1 MISIQNLDFSYPK
14 KAALFHDLDWE
25 CASGSI
31 VGLLGKNGAGKSTF
45 LGLLS
50 GLIFPKNGSI
60 QIHDR
65 QPKERKATFLQ
76 ELFVVPDELALPLNL
91 SVSAYT
97 KMMSPFYPKF
107 DKTKFQSLLR
117 DFEIGPNSKLGDFSF
132 GQQKKV
138 VLAFALSTNCELLLF
153 DEPTNGLDIPS
164 KTSFRKAVAANLSE
178 EQTLIIATH
187 LVKDVENLIDR
198 VVILADGRVRLD
210 QDLLELSDRLS
221 FGMAASA
228 PEHAIYME
236 ENKLG
241 VQFIQ
246 ARDAGENQTPVSL
259 ELLFNAV
266 ISGAISTSILSEKNL
281 ASHE

>member
-1 MISIQNLDFSYPK
+1 MISIQNLSFFYPK
-14 KAALFHDLDWE
+14 KSALFQELDWE
-25 CASGSI
+25 CPAGSI
-31 VGLLGKNGAGKSTF
+31 VGFLGKNGAGKSTF
-45 LGLLS
+45 LRLLS
-50 GLIFPKNGSI
+50 GLIFPKSGSVEVNG
-60 QIHDR
+60 QYAKDR
-65 QPKERKATFLQ
+65 SPDFLQ
-76 ELFVVPDELALPLNL
+76 ELFMVPDELALPLHL
-91 SVSAYT
+91 SVSAYS
-97 KMMSPFYPKF
+97 KMMSPFYPRF
-107 DKTKFQSLLR
+107 DQTQFQSILK
-117 DFEIGPNSKLGDFSF
+117 DFEIEPNSKLGDFSF

-138 VLAFALSTNCELLLF
+138 ILAFALSTNCKLLLF

-198 VVILADGRVRLD
+198 VVILADGKVRLD

-236 ENKLG
+236 KNKLG

-246 ARDAGENQTPVSL
+246 ARDSGENQTPVSL

>member
-14 KAALFHDLDWE
+14 KTALFHELDWE
-25 CASGSI
+25 CPSGSI

-45 LGLLS
+45 LRLISGLL
-50 GLIFPKNGSI
+50 FPKKGLLEI
-60 QIHDR
+60 LGKEPKKR
-65 QPKERKATFLQ
+65 QATFLQ
-76 ELFVVPDELALPLNL
+76 ELFVLPDELALPLHL
-91 SVSAYT
+91 SVSSYV

-107 DKTKFQSLLR
+107 DQDKFQLVLK
-117 DFEIGPNSKLGDFSF
+117 DFEIEPISKLGDFSF

-164 KTSFRKAVAANLSE
+164 KTTFRKAVAANLGE
-178 EQTLIIATH
+178 NQTLIIATH

-198 VVILADGRVRLD
+198 VVILADGKVKLD
-210 QDLLELSDRLS
+210 QDLLALSDQLG
-221 FGMAASA
+221 FGMGPSA
-228 PEHAIYME
+228 PGDAIYLE
-236 ENKLG
+236 QNKLG
-241 VQFIQ
+241 VQFIKP
-246 ARDAGENQTPVSL
+246 REPEENQTPVSL

-266 ISGAISTSILSEKNL
+266 ISGAISTPMLSETNL

>member
-14 KAALFHDLDWE
+14 KAALFHELDWE
-25 CASGSI
+25 CPSGSI

-45 LGLLS
+45 LRLLS

-76 ELFVVPDELALPLNL
+76 ELFVVPDELALPLHL
-91 SVSAYT
+91 SASAYT
-97 KMMSPFYPKF
+97 KMMAPFYPKF
-107 DKTKFQSLLR
+107 DQSQFLSILK
-117 DFEIGPNSKLGDFSF
+117 DFEIDPIYKLGNFSF

-164 KTSFRKAVAANLSE
+164 KTTFRKAVAANLGE
-178 EQTLIIATH
+178 NQTLIIATH

-198 VVILADGRVRLD
+198 VVILADGKVRLD
-210 QDLLELSDRLS
+210 QDLLALSDRLS
-221 FGMAASA
+221 FGMSASA
-228 PEHAIYME
+228 PTDALYVEK
-236 ENKLG
+236 NKLG

-246 ARDAGENQTPVSL
+246 PRESEENQTPVSL

-266 ISGAISTSILSEKNL
+266 ISGAISSPVLSEKT
-281 ASHE
+281 S

>member
-1 MISIQNLDFSYPK
+1 MISIQNLSFSYPK
-14 KAALFHDLDWE
+14 KPALFQELDWE
-25 CASGSI
+25 CPAGSI
-31 VGLLGKNGAGKSTF
+31 IGLLGKNGAGKSTF
-45 LGLLS
+45 LRLLS
-50 GLIFPKNGSI
+50 GLIFPKSGSV
-60 QIHDR
+60 QVYGQHSKDR
-65 QPKERKATFLQ
+65 NPNFLQ
-76 ELFVVPDELALPLNL
+76 ELFLVPDELALPLHL

-97 KMMSPFYPKF
+97 KMMSPFYPAF
-107 DKTKFQSLLR
+107 DQAQFQSILK
-117 DFEIGPNSKLGDFSF
+117 DFEIEPISKLGDFSF

-138 VLAFALSTNCELLLF
+138 VLAFALSTNCKLLLF

-178 EQTLIIATH
+178 AQTLIIATH

-198 VVILADGRVRLD
+198 VVILADGKVRLD

-228 PEHAIYME
+228 PDHAIYME
-236 ENKLG
+236 KNKLG
-241 VQFIQ
+241 VQYIQ
-246 ARDAGENQTPVSL
+246 PRDAGENQTPVSL

-266 ISGAISTSILSEKNL
+266 IAGAISTSILSEKNL

>member
-1 MISIQNLDFSYPK
+1 MISIQNLSFFYPK
-14 KAALFHDLDWE
+14 KSALFQELDWE
-25 CASGSI
+25 CPAGSI

-45 LGLLS
+45 LRLLS
-50 GLIFPKNGSI
+50 GLIFPKSGSVEVNG
-60 QIHDR
+60 QYAKDR
-65 QPKERKATFLQ
+65 SPYFLQ
-76 ELFVVPDELALPLNL
+76 ELFMVPDELALPLHL
-91 SVSAYT
+91 SVSAYS
-97 KMMSPFYPKF
+97 KMMSPFYPRF
-107 DKTKFQSLLR
+107 DQAQFQSILK
-117 DFEIGPNSKLGDFSF
+117 DFEIEPNSKLGDFSF

-138 VLAFALSTNCELLLF
+138 ILAFALSTNCRLLLF

-236 ENKLG
+236 KNKLG

-246 ARDAGENQTPVSL
+246 ARDSGENQTPVSL